1 MPKYWGLG
9 LACISLEGHRTTHNT
24 VPHSSH
30 VLPAHVDSI
39 SAHHKCTL
47 QTLQLSPFLFL
58 ICAQP
63 LFLLPN
69 SLSTQNSQLVP
80 DFHTYCTYTLLLHQ
94 LPISLK
100 KIEGNQK
107 RAGLRSLPP
116 PSLPPLHP
124 CPPASV
130 LNSAYPCPPV
140 HWAYLL
146 SPTQGHA
153 PAGFLPRFCTITV
166 SLCPKPRVSNQTPPP
181 HT

>member
-47 QTLQLSPFLFL
+47 QTLQRSPFLFL
-58 ICAQP
+58 SCAQP
-63 LFLLPN
+63 LSLLPN

-80 DFHTYCTYTLLLHQ
+80 DFHTYCTSTLLLHQ

-100 KIEGNQK
+100 KMKATRRELACGPSHHQVCHPSTP
-107 RAGLRSLPP
+107 A
-116 PSLPPLHP
+116 PSLP
-124 CPPASV
+124 V
-130 LNSAYPCPPV
+130 L
-140 HWAYLL
+140 LL
-146 SPTQGHA
+146 
-153 PAGFLPRFCTITV
+153 C
-166 SLCPKPRVSNQTPPP
+166 
-181 HT
+181 